1 MNRLPDN
8 KKNYAVGMF
17 LWRRSS
23 HIHQIISAIL
33 IYKPSKL
40 YLFFDGPRNTNDQ
53 NEINKVQLLC
63 KEALANAPFEVIVD
77 AADVHFGLNKRFR
90 TGLQTIFTNEPA
102 AIILEDDT
110 IPSPSFFDY
119 CSFYLSEFHYR
130 EDILAING
138 FFKARNEFV
147 AKHNVS
153 KPFTNYIFNP
163 WGWASWSHKFLPL
176 YNPDIKSV
184 SFFDSLSVFC
194 LWGNLDLYQLRRRL
208 LRDVESN
215 KLHTWD
221 VQLQWSIFLAK
232 KKVLTPPV
240 NLVKNVG
247 NDSLASTFV
256 AGKSDF
262 EQDYFNLPEAT
273 LQLETSHLPSYDI
286 ELCRSKSNLVYIKN
300 KLRNIKG
307 KLFF

>member
-1 MNRLPDN
+1 MVFLKLEMSLLLSIMFQNR
-8 KKNYAVGMF
+8 
-17 LWRRSS
+17 
-23 HIHQIISAIL
+23 
-33 IYKPSKL
+33 
-40 YLFFDGPRNTNDQ
+40 
-53 NEINKVQLLC
+53 
-63 KEALANAPFEVIVD
+63 
-77 AADVHFGLNKRFR
+77 
-90 TGLQTIFTNEPA
+90 LQTIFLIHGGGHLGRTNFYHC
-102 AIILEDDT
+102 IIQ
-110 IPSPSFFDY
+110 
-119 CSFYLSEFHYR
+119 
-130 EDILAING
+130 IL
-138 FFKARNEFV
+138 KV
-147 AKHNVS
+147 YH
-153 KPFTNYIFNP
+153 
-163 WGWASWSHKFLPL
+163 FLTAL
-176 YNPDIKSV
+176 A
-184 SFFDSLSVFC
+184 FFC